1 MIFGIDRDE
10 GGPVPTVPPPG
21 WVRASRT
28 VLSGVVRRPDDLRV
42 LCELGFPQGPFRMAP
57 PLAAEDCAVERS
69 TLVHLGDGTVHAFPD
84 EIALFPGDFR
94 PVHADL
100 SSLRH
105 LLGLLHRRK
114 LRVARECTGGDQR
127 APYAELAGFADGV
140 RAEFDGADPAVFS
153 EDSPWTYFF
162 GDLEGGLYGAYYYRL
177 EREWDRAVRR
187 RGTGAFRTG
196 TVPAGQASWAQL
208 QDGWSSMSDSAAR
221 DRDAAETESAL
232 SHPPVA
238 PDASAAYGSHPDQLI
253 DFYAPRDGRT
263 GAPVVV
269 VLHGGAWRA
278 PYDRQHVSPFADF
291 LARRGFA
298 VASVEYRRGSEI
310 PQQRGAGP
318 VAGRWPETFDD
329 VAAAM
334 DALPALLARELPQA
348 DARRIVVTGHSAG
361 GQLALW
367 AAARHVLPEGSP
379 WRLPAAP
386 QLRGVVALAPIA
398 DFATAVGLDV
408 CSGAVGQFLGREE
421 DFGER
426 APHADPAVLLPTGIA
441 TTVVQGTTDVDVP
454 QAVAEAFVDAAA
466 KAGETVGLTLLPDV
480 GHYPLID
487 PAADACAV
495 VAEELAQLA
504 W

>member
-1 MIFGIDRDE
+1 
-10 GGPVPTVPPPG
+10 
-21 WVRASRT
+21 
-28 VLSGVVRRPDDLRV
+28 
-42 LCELGFPQGPFRMAP
+42 
-57 PLAAEDCAVERS
+57 
-69 TLVHLGDGTVHAFPD
+69 
-84 EIALFPGDFR
+84 
-94 PVHADL
+94 
-100 SSLRH
+100 
-105 LLGLLHRRK
+105 
-114 LRVARECTGGDQR
+114 
-127 APYAELAGFADGV
+127 
-140 RAEFDGADPAVFS
+140 
-153 EDSPWTYFF
+153 
-162 GDLEGGLYGAYYYRL
+162 
-177 EREWDRAVRR
+177 
-187 RGTGAFRTG
+187 
-196 TVPAGQASWAQL
+196 
-208 QDGWSSMSDSAAR
+208 MSDSAAR
-221 DRDAAETESAL
+221 DRDAAENESAF

-238 PDASAAYGSHPDQLI
+238 PDTSAAYGSDPDQLI

-278 PYDRQHVSPFADF
+278 PYDRRHVSPFADF

-298 VASVEYRRGSEI
+298 VANVEYRCGSGI
-310 PQQRGAGP
+310 PQQRGSDP

-329 VAAAM
+329 VATAM
-334 DALPALLARELPQA
+334 DALPELLARELPTA

-379 WRLPAAP
+379 WRLPAP
-386 QLRGVVALAPIA
+386 PRLRGVVALAPIA

-408 CSGAVGQFLGREE
+408 CSGAVGQLLGGEE
-421 DFGER
+421 DFAAR
-426 APHADPAVLLPTGIA
+426 SPYADPAALLPTGIA

-454 QAVAEAFVDAAA
+454 QAVSEAFVDAAA

-480 GHYPLID
+480 GHFPLID